1 MSLVVYPGTFD
12 PITLG
17 HADIVR
23 RACGMFDRVILAVAA
38 SPGKKP
44 AFTLEERLDL
54 ARAVLADQPQVEVL
68 GFEGLLVDFMQEQ
81 KAGIVLRGLRSGA
94 DFDYE
99 LPLAQL
105 NRSLTGVDSVFLPP
119 SPELSFIASSLVREV
134 ASLGGSV
141 DHLVDPSVAKALKK
155 RFNLNPSS

>member
-23 RACGMFDRVILAVAA
+23 RACGMFDRVIVAIAA

-44 AFTLEERLDL
+44 AFTLQERLEL
-54 ARAVLADQPQVEVL
+54 AREVLADQPQVEVC

-81 KAGIVLRGLRSGA
+81 EADVVLRGLRSGA

-141 DHLVDPSVAKALKK
+141 DHLVDPGVAAALKK
-155 RFNLNPSS
+155 RFKLNPS

>member
-1 MSLVVYPGTFD
+1 MTLAVYPGTFD
-12 PITLG
+12 PLTLG
-17 HADIVR
+17 HQDILQ
-23 RACGMFDRVILAVAA
+23 RACQMFDRVVLAIAA

-44 AFTLEERLDL
+44 LFSLQERIELAQQALVDL
-54 ARAVLADQPQVEVL
+54 PQVEVK
-68 GFEGLLVDFMQEQ
+68 GFDGLLVDFMQQ
-81 KAGIVLRGLRSGA
+81 QQAQVVLRGLRSGA

-134 ASLGGSV
+134 ASLGGPIE
-141 DHLVDPSVAKALKK
+141 HLVHPQIAEALQKK
-155 RFNLNPSS
+155 FNLNPS

>member
-23 RACGMFDRVILAVAA
+23 RACGMFDQVIVAIAA

-44 AFTLEERLDL
+44 AFTLQERLEL
-54 ARAVLADQPQVEVL
+54 AREVLADQPQVEVC

-81 KAGIVLRGLRSGA
+81 EADVVLRGLRSGA

-141 DHLVDPSVAKALKK
+141 DHLVDPVVAAALKK
-155 RFNLNPSS
+155 RFKLNPS

>member
-141 DHLVDPSVAKALKK
+141 DHLVDLSVAKALKK

>member
-17 HADIVR
+17 HLDIVR
-23 RACGMFDRVILAVAA
+23 RACSMFDRVILAIAA

-44 AFTLEERLDL
+44 MFALAERQEL
-54 ARAVLADQPQVEVL
+54 AREVLADLPQVEVL
-68 GFEGLLVDFMQEQ
+68 AFEGLLVDFMQEHQ
-81 KAGIVLRGLRSGA
+81 ASIILRGLRSGA

-119 SPELSFIASSLVREV
+119 SPEVSFIASSLVREV
-134 ASLGGSV
+134 ASLGGCV
-141 DHLVDPSVAKALKK
+141 DHLVDPRVAAALKQ
-155 RFNLNPSS
+155 RLNLNPS